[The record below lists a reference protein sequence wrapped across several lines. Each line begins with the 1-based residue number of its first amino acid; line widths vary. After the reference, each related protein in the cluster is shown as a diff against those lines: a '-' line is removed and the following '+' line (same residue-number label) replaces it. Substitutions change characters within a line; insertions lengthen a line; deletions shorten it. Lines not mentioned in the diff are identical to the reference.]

1 MHPLIMRPLT
11 IAVASALPALVPA
24 LAHADEMNYRYF
36 QMGFVETN
44 SDISRENAD
53 GVSMSGSF
61 GFANDFFVFT
71 EANLQQV
78 QNRDANQYA
87 VGLGGHVPVTDN
99 LDVVGR
105 VGWARAEVD
114 GGEGSADANGFVAG
128 AGIRGQAGEHVE
140 FEVGVVHYDYGSRY
154 GSRLDDTGAE
164 LAARWHFNKRL
175 ALALEYTDA
184 GDLSTFMAGVRINFG
199 VK

>member
-1 MHPLIMRPLT
+1 MRPLIMRPLT
-11 IAVASALPALVPA
+11 IAIASALPALVPA

-36 QMGFVETN
+36 QMGFVKTN
-44 SDISRENAD
+44 SDISSEDAD
-53 GVSMSGSF
+53 GVGTRGSL
-61 GFANDFFVFT
+61 GFANNFFVFT

-78 QNRDANQYA
+78 RGNRDLNQYA
-87 VGLGGHVPVTDN
+87 VGLGGHVPVTDE

-105 VGWARAEVD
+105 VGWARAEFD
-114 GGEGSADANGFVAG
+114 GGEGRGDANGYVAG
-128 AGIRGQAGEHVE
+128 AGVRGQAGEHVE
-140 FEVGVVHYDYGSRY
+140 FEIGVVHYDYGR
-154 GSRLDDTGAE
+154 GIDDTGAE